1 MGEPT
6 EIYVCAQSH
15 FPDAGQGHGRWH
27 GCQWCSPMMG
37 TVIKFK
43 HCYTPP
49 KLISFGSSKQR
60 AQDGDVEDP
69 FIVKGCCDNDTWPGV
84 QCWRLAE
91 LFLRPRLH
99 IHGYVCALLLHAN
112 RIRLWKRF
120 FLKKKLR
127 PEWRF
132 WKTLVARLHVNWE
145 KRFRQPM
152 SQYPPELSPAP
163 KVQPMFTFS
172 FGIMG

>member
-6 EIYVCAQSH
+6 EIYVCTQSH

-27 GCQWCSPMMG
+27 GCQWCSPMMV

-84 QCWRLAE
+84 PCCHL
-91 LFLRPRLH
+91 
-99 IHGYVCALLLHAN
+99 G
-112 RIRLWKRF
+112 K
-120 FLKKKLR
+120 
-127 PEWRF
+127 
-132 WKTLVARLHVNWE
+132 
-145 KRFRQPM
+145 
-152 SQYPPELSPAP
+152 LSPSACGDVCFMCILILNVHRANLWDRGP
-163 KVQPMFTFS
+163 LKSFDFFFWARWEVQYEISSRNKTCFCHYQMS
-172 FGIMG
+172 FNSI